1 MSKNISIRLEETL
14 IKKLR
19 ESGNINKLST
29 KIQDILQTFVSTE
42 YIRDERWM
50 PHPTAT
56 YVLFFNSM
64 NDKQI
69 EEFGEIM
76 SKEFEEFVI
85 YENSDA
91 SVIEKLVMFGNFVS
105 GPGGL
110 VKKISRSSSY
120 YDYMVDHKMGLNTSK
135 AIFSVYKKISH
146 THNWDIANEKIDSS
160 FLSFNIV
167 LKDNS

>member
-1 MSKNISIRLEETL
+1 
-14 IKKLR
+14 
-19 ESGNINKLST
+19 
-29 KIQDILQTFVSTE
+29 
-42 YIRDERWM
+42 
-50 PHPTAT
+50 
-56 YVLFFNSM
+56 FFNSM

-76 SKEFEEFVI
+76 SKEFEKFVI

-91 SVIEKLVMFGNFVS
+91 SVIEKLVIFGNFVS

-110 VKKISRSSSY
+110 VKKINKNDIFY
-120 YDYMVDHKMGLNTSK
+120 NYLVDHEMGLNTSK
-135 AIFSVYKKISH
+135 AILSVYKKISH
-146 THNWDIANEKIDSS
+146 NHNWNLIDEKINSS